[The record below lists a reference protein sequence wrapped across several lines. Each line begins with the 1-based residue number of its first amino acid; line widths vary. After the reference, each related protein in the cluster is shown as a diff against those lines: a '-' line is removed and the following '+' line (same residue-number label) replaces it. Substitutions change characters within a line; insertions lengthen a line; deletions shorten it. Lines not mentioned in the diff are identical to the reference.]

1 MEKKA
6 GVIITD
12 DHKLFRKGVAALI
25 SDLNFVEV
33 LGEAGNGFE
42 LLDLLD
48 NKAQKEETLIVL
60 LDLRMPQMDGPEVF
74 NIIKDKYPE
83 VKVIILTMEDDHQI
97 ISHLIQEGVNGYL
110 LKSADPDEM
119 EMALKKVIRNDFYF
133 SGDITEIVMKDLLNH
148 KRGTKA
154 SEINLTSKELD
165 VLKLICKEL
174 TAGEIADQLCLSIR
188 TIEGYRAK
196 LFSKTQTRNMAGLV
210 LYAVKN
216 KLINM

>member
-1 MEKKA
+1 MDKKA

-148 KRGTKA
+148 KRETKA